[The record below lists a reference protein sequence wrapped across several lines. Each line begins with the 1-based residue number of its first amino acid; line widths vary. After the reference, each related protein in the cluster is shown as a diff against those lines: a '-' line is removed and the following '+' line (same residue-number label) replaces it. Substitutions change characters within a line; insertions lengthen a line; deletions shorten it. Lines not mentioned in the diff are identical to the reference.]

1 MTSDRTVIQS
11 KNVDFSELVGR
22 EIEMRAEQFPGK
34 SLTSKVVSITGDNI
48 IIDRSGSDE
57 LVDDMIHN
65 QAVEVLVNYRGE
77 LIIFNSK
84 IAVPSKGKLKIAVA
98 EELFP
103 VTNRK
108 FERIEIHQDVKLTY
122 FDDVSIIT
130 ARLSKLKWIET
141 KTINISGGG
150 MLVEIP
156 TNLTDDFY
164 MILNLGLEG
173 VELPDLMVGSVRHC
187 RPALASLF
195 HIGVE
200 FITRECY
207 RQKLPKS
214 LVRNLPPQLFEFD
227 NKSRD
232 NLDIYLVGK
241 YGKA

>member
-1 MTSDRTVIQS
+1 MASDRTVIHS
-11 KNVDFSELVGR
+11 KDIDFSELVGR
-22 EIEMRAEQFPGK
+22 EIEMRTEQFPGK
-34 SLTSKVVSITGDNI
+34 SLTSKVLSITGDNI
-48 IIDRSGSDE
+48 VIDRSGPEGLIDS
-57 LVDDMIHN
+57 LIHN
-65 QAVEVLVNYRGE
+65 QEVEVLVNYRGE
-77 LIIFNSK
+77 PVIFNSK
-84 IAVPSKGKLKIAVA
+84 IAIPSKGKLRIAVA

-108 FERIEIHQDVKLTY
+108 FERIEIHQEVRLTY
-122 FDDVSIIT
+122 FDDISIVT
-130 ARLSKLKWIET
+130 TRLNKLKWIET
-141 KTINISGGG
+141 KTVNISGGG

-156 TNLTDDFY
+156 VNLTADFY

-173 VELPDLMVGSVRHC
+173 VDLPDLMVGSVRHS
-187 RPALASLF
+187 RPAMASLF

-214 LVRNLPPQLFEFD
+214 LVRNLPQKLFEFD

>member
-1 MTSDRTVIQS
+1 MASDRTVIHS
-11 KNVDFSELVGR
+11 KDIDFSELVGR
-22 EIEMRAEQFPGK
+22 EIEMRTEQFPGK
-34 SLTSKVVSITGDNI
+34 SLTSKVLSITGDNI
-48 IIDRSGSDE
+48 VIDRSGPEGLIDN
-57 LVDDMIHN
+57 LIHN
-65 QAVEVLVNYRGE
+65 QEVEVLVNYRGE
-77 LIIFNSK
+77 PVIFNSK
-84 IAVPSKGKLKIAVA
+84 IAIPSKGKLRIAVA

-108 FERIEIHQDVKLTY
+108 FERIEIHQEVRLTY
-122 FDDVSIIT
+122 FDDISIVT
-130 ARLSKLKWIET
+130 TRLNKLKWIET
-141 KTINISGGG
+141 KTVNISGGG

-156 TNLTDDFY
+156 VNLTADFY

-173 VELPDLMVGSVRHC
+173 VDLPDLMVGSVRHS
-187 RPALASLF
+187 RPAMASLF

-214 LVRNLPPQLFEFD
+214 LVRNLPQKLFEFD